1 MEISSKQLRKYNY
14 FVLYDM
20 DDYPICLFENL
31 EELLQHI
38 NYNCSKLVYQFKKFG
53 NSINIV
59 IGNKIYKLFRF
70 ED

>member
-1 MEISSKQLRKYNY
+1 MKEFRCYNY
-14 FVLYDM
+14 FVLYDK

-31 EELLQHI
+31 EELLKHI
-38 NYNCSKLVYQFKKFG
+38 NYRERELLYRFKKFG